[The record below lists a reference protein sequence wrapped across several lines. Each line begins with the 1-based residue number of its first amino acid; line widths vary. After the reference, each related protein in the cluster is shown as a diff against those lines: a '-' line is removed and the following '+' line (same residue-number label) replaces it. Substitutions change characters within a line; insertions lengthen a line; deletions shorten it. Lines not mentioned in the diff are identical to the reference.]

1 MNIEKILRYATIL
14 SDSSSV
20 PQKFPFADVPAE
32 RILEASSSKLQ
43 PFLETV
49 FQILASSHC
58 IVVTENRPVAEFLLA
73 MNQTQS
79 EADHKVGVFCGGKL
93 EAEAISESI
102 ALAENTFVTADGT
115 TYLLDQ
121 FLCEHMYAA
130 ENGRILC
137 VDTTSCSVTGEPLYR
152 KLEQDGEPCGT
163 CLLYTSPSPRDRG

>member
-79 EADHKVGVFCGGKL
+79 EADHKVGAFC
-93 EAEAISESI
+93 AWIPP
-102 ALAENTFVTADGT
+102 
-115 TYLLDQ
+115 
-121 FLCEHMYAA
+121 AA
-130 ENGRILC
+130 
-137 VDTTSCSVTGEPLYR
+137 P
-152 KLEQDGEPCGT
+152 
-163 CLLYTSPSPRDRG
+163 

>member
-1 MNIEKILRYATIL
+1 MNMNVEKILRYATIL

-93 EAEAISESI
+93 EAEAISESMRWRRI
-102 ALAENTFVTADGT
+102 PLSPQTAPPICWTSSCANTCTQRRTDAFCAWIPP
-115 TYLLDQ
+115 
-121 FLCEHMYAA
+121 AA
-130 ENGRILC
+130 
-137 VDTTSCSVTGEPLYR
+137 P
-152 KLEQDGEPCGT
+152 
-163 CLLYTSPSPRDRG
+163 